1 MEKIKTP
8 ITQMI
13 EKCKEKLSREE
24 ALFKQQG
31 YQNLYLDG
39 QILVLKWQIEHL
51 KQLIKIERD
60 MIEKAF
66 DNGYSNGYSNGICCD
81 LDENTHTDKVSDSSV
96 YFTQTFESYG

>member
-24 ALFKQQG
+24 ALF
-31 YQNLYLDG
+31 
-39 QILVLKWQIEHL
+39 

-96 YFTQTFESYG
+96 YFTQTFESYE